1 MASSASSSIRGKK
14 VEYVPRGKGNLI
26 ASGLTSG
33 GMMGSGG
40 GGTGD
45 QRLDEESQLGMNK
58 LKENDEEMDEELDA
72 ISEIVGRMGVIAGD
86 MNEEVSLVTRI
97 SLIYHRIVL
106 CCIVLE
112 LKCSYFLFSLSG
124 QTRRQNAKIESI
136 DMRMETGRE
145 KNAIVNARLKS
156 HVKHG

>member
-97 SLIYHRIVL
+97 SLIYHRMVL
-106 CCIVLE
+106 YCI
-112 LKCSYFLFSLSG
+112 G
-124 QTRRQNAKIESI
+124 T
-136 DMRMETGRE
+136 
-145 KNAIVNARLKS
+145 
-156 HVKHG
+156 

>member
-86 MNEEVSLVTRI
+86 MNEEVSEAKSTYSHLLLIAI
-97 SLIYHRIVL
+97 SYLSY
-106 CCIVLE
+106 CIVLE
-112 LKCSYFLFSLSG
+112 LDLITNTCFTLSYAFSFS
-124 QTRRQNAKIESI
+124 T
-136 DMRMETGRE
+136 
-145 KNAIVNARLKS
+145 
-156 HVKHG
+156 